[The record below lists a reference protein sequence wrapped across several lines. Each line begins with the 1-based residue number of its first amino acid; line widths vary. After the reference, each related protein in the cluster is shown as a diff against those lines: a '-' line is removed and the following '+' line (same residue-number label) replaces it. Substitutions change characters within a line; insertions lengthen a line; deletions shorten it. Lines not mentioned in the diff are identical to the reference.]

1 MFGETKFFICH
12 LLVRFRCFL
21 LVGDGW
27 RFRCCARGGRLRG

>member
-27 RFRCCARGGRLRG
+27 